1 MNKDYFKKWI
11 AIQTKMNTPFIL
23 VWFLWEVFKICTF
36 GFFDSMLVWYENDL
50 VDSADRT
57 CSYSTNASC
66 VQHLT
71 SYIEGVCSQWV
82 VYSLAC
88 LLLVINII
96 EILRDLRNCVSFLS
110 CPMGTFTPLGKKK
123 PLTHAYTYYILAN
136 VATASVILNVSLRL
150 IRHFGWLQ
158 VPQAID
164 SVTYFLIYFGFI
176 WTVLFF
182 VQLLPYFGFLAIVMK
197 LMMRDTL
204 IFLVFII
211 VSAAPYIQ
219 LFPRIINHK
228 TPLEKCD
235 PEWVDSTSS
244 IYSTFLLLFNM
255 KNFANVDEGD
265 ASKTTQLHVSRK
277 FA

>member
-1 MNKDYFKKWI
+1 M
-11 AIQTKMNTPFIL
+11 
-23 VWFLWEVFKICTF
+23 
-36 GFFDSMLVWYENDL
+36 
-50 VDSADRT
+50 
-57 CSYSTNASC
+57 
-66 VQHLT
+66 
-71 SYIEGVCSQWV
+71 
-82 VYSLAC
+82 
-88 LLLVINII
+88 
-96 EILRDLRNCVSFLS
+96 
-110 CPMGTFTPLGKKK
+110 
-123 PLTHAYTYYILAN
+123 
-136 VATASVILNVSLRL
+136 SVILIVSLRL

-164 SVTYFLIYFGFI
+164 SVTYFLVYFGFI

-235 PEWVDSTSS
+235 SEWVDSTSS

-255 KNFANVDEGD
+255 KNFANVDEDD

-277 FA
+277 FAL